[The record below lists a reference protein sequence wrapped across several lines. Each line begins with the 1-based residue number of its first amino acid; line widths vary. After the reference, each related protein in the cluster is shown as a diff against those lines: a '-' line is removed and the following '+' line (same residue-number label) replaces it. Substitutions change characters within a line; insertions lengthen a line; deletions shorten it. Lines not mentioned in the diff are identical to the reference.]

1 MIARHS
7 VLLCNMKRNIA
18 ICLWLLLANIPGRGQ
33 QLTPAQQLITNEDS
47 LDKGFTQPRTVISG
61 YGNANY
67 QRDFNLHQS
76 NVTLQRAVLFVG
88 HTFSEKISLFT
99 ELEVEHAVVTG
110 PNSDD
115 HSSGQ
120 GDVAME
126 QAFLKFNLNAK
137 QYIIAGLFTPRIG
150 ITNENHL
157 PVNFNG
163 VERPIVEQLIIP
175 TTWREIGVGF
185 YGSMDRMPLNYSIA
199 LINGLNSANFH
210 HDTGL
215 GEGEGLGSDASA
227 NNLAITAS
235 VQYHL
240 PNIKFQV
247 SGYMG
252 GTVGLSPREGDSLG
266 LNSGAFGTPVY
277 LGEADLQY
285 AHGGVSFKALG
296 TYVAYPNADKIN
308 NAYAKNMPSG
318 MYGAYAELAY
328 DWIHPKHTQ
337 AQFIT
342 FARLEMLDMNASIP
356 SNGIYDGTQKQT
368 YIIAGI
374 GYLPLPN
381 ISIKA
386 DVRLLHT
393 GPQNTALVINP
404 SPNAL
409 PYNQNNQFLNLGIAY
424 SF

>member
-1 MIARHS
+1 
-7 VLLCNMKRNIA
+7 MKKY
-18 ICLWLLLANIPGRGQ
+18 IPLFLSALISALSGKAQ
-33 QLTPAQQLITNEDS
+33 QLTPAQQLIANEDS
-47 LDKGFTQPRTVISG
+47 VNKGFSQPRTVISG

-67 QRDFNLHQS
+67 QRDFNQHQS
-76 NVTLQRAVLFVG
+76 AVNLERAVLFVG

-99 ELEVEHAVVTG
+99 ELEIEHAIVTG
-110 PNSDD
+110 PASDD

-120 GDVAME
+120 GDVGME
-126 QAFLKFNLNAK
+126 QAYLKFNLNAK

-163 VERPIVEQLIIP
+163 VERPLVEELIIP

-185 YGSMDRMPLNYSIA
+185 YGSSDRLPLNYSVA
-199 LINGLNSANFH
+199 LINGLNSENFH

-215 GEGEGLGSDASA
+215 GEGKGLGSDAAA

-235 VQYHL
+235 LQYHL
-240 PNIKFQV
+240 PTIKFQV

-252 GTVGLSPREGDSLG
+252 GTVGLGPREADSLG

-285 AHGGVSFKALG
+285 AQNGISIKALG
-296 TYVAYPNADKIN
+296 TYVSYPEADKIN
-308 NAYAKNMPSG
+308 SAYATNMPTG
-318 MYGAYAELAY
+318 MYGAYAEFAY
-328 DWIHPKHTQ
+328 DWMHPKHEA

-342 FARLEMLDMNASIP
+342 FARLEMLDMNVAIP
-356 SNGIYDGTQKQT
+356 SNGFYDGTQKQT
-368 YIIAGI
+368 HIIAGF

-381 ISIKA
+381 VVIKA

-393 GPQNTALVINP
+393 GPQNTALIINP
-404 SPNAL
+404 PPNAL
-409 PYNQNNQFLNLGIAY
+409 PYSQYNQFFNLGIAY